1 MLLNDIYDFNQNE
14 FFGFFLNLNKK
25 MIWYFIGRPCCVS
38 DMCLQWWRYVT
49 FYPFLRFCIFQSN
62 ITLTFYLNNA
72 NDDSQ
77 FESWT
82 VAGMNNQLFIF
93 HHIFQ
98 KMSIYFNITIL
109 TFCLKFHGDIYW
121 LKLFCQREHVMVK
134 EWHQTGFSP
143 NRIIK

>member
-49 FYPFLRFCIFQSN
+49 FYPYLRFCIFQSN
-62 ITLTFYLNNA
+62 NTLTFYLNNA

-121 LKLFCQREHVMVK
+121 LNLFCQREHVMVK